1 MTTLG
6 LHLGCGG
13 CRHPSRCLA
22 ARMPG
27 RSSCQQNWAGGESGY
42 VRHQPMQ
49 LGDALLTKVLRFLC
63 LSRWGKLRKRN
74 RSEYF
79 ILLAY
84 SHQHYR
90 PGGDIWFLLRDGEG
104 LQSFAGA
111 QRFQVSMATFAR
123 WKEIRCEGKVWL
135 KIDPNA
141 IMTELN
147 QELHDHHHDSWPWH
161 SSHSTCFSC
170 TCCHSRLCSL
180 SLLVSVSWK
189 SNIKTFK
196 LSIEC
201 ELQNG
206 KTVTAACYVK
216 EHAINE
222 AESLSS
228 LLMSP

>member
-22 ARMPG
+22 ARTPG
-27 RSSCQQNWAGGESGY
+27 RSSCHQNWAGGESGY

-104 LQSFAGA
+104 WQSFAAA

-123 WKEIRCEGKVWL
+123 WKEIRCEGKVWRL
-135 KIDPNA
+135 TLMWSWRSWTRNCMITT
-141 IMTELN
+141 MT
-147 QELHDHHHDSWPWH
+147 HDHGNHHTTH
-161 SSHSTCFSC
+161 ASHAHAVT
-170 TCCHSRLCSL
+170 HAYAHYLRLYQYH
-180 SLLVSVSWK
+180 K
-189 SNIKTFK
+189 NNIKTFK

-228 LLMSP
+228 LSMSP

>member
-22 ARMPG
+22 ARTPG
-27 RSSCQQNWAGGESGY
+27 RSSCHQSWAGGESGY

-104 LQSFAGA
+104 WQSFAAA

-135 KIDPNA
+135 KIDPNV

-147 QELHDHHHDSWPWH
+147 QELHDHHHDSWPLAIITLH
-161 SSHSTCFSC
+161 MLLMHM
-170 TCCHSRLCSL
+170 L
-180 SLLVSVSWK
+180 SLTLMLIISACINIIK
-189 SNIKTFK
+189 NNIKTFK

-228 LLMSP
+228 LSMSP